1 MVSEVTSADTWCMP
15 IVAVSVFLVILAFSW
30 VWSVVEFS
38 HSMGDAKVP
47 PRRIAVGTELGINGS
62 KKLEMLWQDWQDW
75 QDALNPNAELVHADL
90 VYPKFLLLQLRG
102 AANER
107 TVCESLP
114 RCTKLPQAAFST
126 VMTDYKTLSNA
137 EEFEKLPVP
146 KTRCHFVVSGKW
158 RVHIYV
164 NPTLHVYQV
173 CCRHVEVMSFP
184 WRPDIETAWSKVR
197 RLVGKLVAMRAVTDH
212 KRRQRQEAVELAM
225 YRAWRPGSY

>member
-1 MVSEVTSADTWCMP
+1 MSNLRTLVSPMVSEVTSADTWCMP
-15 IVAVSVFLVILAFSW
+15 IVAVSVFLAILAFSW

-38 HSMGDAKVP
+38 HSDAKVP
-47 PRRIAVGTELGINGS
+47 PRRTVGKELGMNGS
-62 KKLEMLWQDWQDW
+62 KKLEMLWQDWQD
-75 QDALNPNAELVHADL
+75 ALNPNAKLVHADL

-102 AANER
+102 AADEW

-114 RCTKLPQAAFST
+114 RCTKLPQPAFST
-126 VMTDYKTLSNA
+126 VMTGCKRLSNA
-137 EEFEKLPVP
+137 EELEKLPVP

-173 CCRHVEVMSFP
+173 HCRHVEVMSFP

-197 RLVGKLVAMRAVTDH
+197 RLVGKLVAMRAV
-212 KRRQRQEAVELAM
+212 RGQRQEVVELAM